1 MAKSIILYDTTLRDG
16 GQAEGIAFSL
26 PDKLRIAQRLDRTGI
41 HYIEGGWPGSNP
53 KDMAFFR
60 EIRKYPPKQARI
72 VAFGSTRRAGA
83 NVKDDANVVSLLQA
97 RTPAI
102 AVFGKSW
109 LLHVSDVLRVSPR
122 INLEMIADTI
132 AYLKSKRKELIFDAE
147 HFFDGYKDNPDYALS
162 TLAAAAEAGAQFLVL
177 CDTNGGGL
185 PEEIYG
191 ITREVQSRFDVALGI
206 HAHDDSGLATANS
219 LAGVR
224 AGAVMVQG
232 TINGYGERTGN
243 ANLCSII
250 PNLVLKMNRAALSRR
265 QLRKLSELSR
275 FVDEMANFTPN
286 PRAPFVGSTAFAHKG
301 GMHVDAV
308 RKNPRTFE
316 HIDPELVGNRR
327 RILVSE
333 LSGKSNVILKAVEF
347 GVDLDKETPETSRL
361 LAELKR
367 LGEEGYDFEGADA
380 SFRIL
385 LQKAMG
391 KHKEF
396 FKLEGFRVIV
406 EKRKDQPPT
415 SEATI
420 KIRVGDKSELSAGEG
435 DGPVNAL
442 DNALRKVL
450 IRFYPQIREVHLADF
465 KVRDLDAAAGTAAKV
480 RVLIQSRDQKDIW
493 GTVGVSQNIIEAS
506 WQALVDS
513 VDFKLLKGPERRG
526 RGKRKQ

>member
-1 MAKSIILYDTTLRDG
+1 MAKKILLYDTTLRDG
-16 GQAEGIAFSL
+16 GQAEGITFSL
-26 PDKLRIAQRLDRTGI
+26 ADKLRITGRLDRIGI
-41 HYIEGGWPGSNP
+41 QYIEAGWPGSNP

-60 EIRKYPPKQARI
+60 EIRNHQLKQARV
-72 VAFGSTRRAGA
+72 VAFGSTRRAGLK
-83 NVKDDANVVSLLQA
+83 VEKDANVASLLQA
-97 RTPAI
+97 ETPTIAI
-102 AVFGKSW
+102 FGKSW
-109 LLHVSDVLRVSPR
+109 LLHVTDVLRITPKS
-122 INLEMIADTI
+122 NLAMIFDTV
-132 AYLKSKRKELIFDAE
+132 AYLKSKEKELIYDAE
-147 HFFDGYKDNPDYALS
+147 HFYDGYKDDPEYALA
-162 TLAAAAEAGAQFLVL
+162 TLGAAAEAGAEFLVL
-177 CDTNGGGL
+177 CDTNGGCL
-185 PEEIYG
+185 PEEISR
-191 ITREVQSRFDVALGI
+191 ITQEVQNRFAIPLGI
-206 HAHDDSGLATANS
+206 HAHNDGGLATANS
-219 LAGVR
+219 LAAVR
-224 AGAVMVQG
+224 AGAVMVHG

-243 ANLCSII
+243 ANLCTII
-250 PNLVLKMNRAALSRR
+250 PNLVLKMNLPALPKS
-265 QLRKLSELSR
+265 QLRKLGELSR
-275 FVDEMANFTPN
+275 FVDEMANIPSD
-286 PRAPFVGSTAFAHKG
+286 PRAPFVGQSAFAHKG

-316 HIDPELVGNRR
+316 HIDPALVGNRR
-327 RILVSE
+327 RILISE

-347 GVDLDKETPETSRL
+347 GVNLDKTTPETARV

-380 SFRIL
+380 SFQIL
-385 LQKAMG
+385 LQKALG

-406 EKRKDQPPT
+406 EKRQDQDPI

-450 IRFYPQIREVHLADF
+450 LRFYPEIGEVNLADF
-465 KVRDLDAAAGTAAKV
+465 KVRALDAVAGTAAKV

-513 VDFKLLKGPERRG
+513 VDYKLLKQ
-526 RGKRKQ
+526 GKEKSASNKR